1 MWSRWDFLFCILRAS
16 YTWMS
21 VSFPRLGKVL
31 PNMVSICSQPP
42 SLFFLFVGLL
52 QYFSMVKKLP
62 ANAGDARD
70 TGLISVSGRFPG
82 KENGYQFQYSCLENS
97 MDRGAWWTTVHGVT
111 KSQPR
116 LSNWAQTLIK
126 DNLYSWNCCMTRI
139 CIKKFFSVLEQLQ
152 EAKSFKFL
160 C

>member
-1 MWSRWDFLFCILRAS
+1 MWSFWDFLFCILHAS
-16 YTWMS
+16 YIWMS

-70 TGLISVSGRFPG
+70 SRLIPGSGRSPG
-82 KENGYQFQYSCLENS
+82 EENGSPLQYSCLENS
-97 MDRGAWWTTVHGVT
+97 MDRRAWQAVVHGAT
-111 KSQPR
+111 DSQAQLGVPTR
-116 LSNWAQTLIK
+116 THVDIGIGMWVWAHTCVYMQVVYIQTYVI
-126 DNLYSWNCCMTRI
+126 S
-139 CIKKFFSVLEQLQ
+139 FHFVSLENQ
-152 EAKSFKFL
+152 
-160 C
+160 